1 MKQFLLIQLILS
13 ICAGTAG
20 AQCQSYFGADYSAGK
35 VFLMKDNRIVWEHK
49 APDSNDLWILPNGNF
64 LFTIG
69 RGVLE
74 MNSGNDTVFYYASE
88 SPVYA
93 CQRLKNGNTFIGECA
108 SGRLLEVSPKGKI
121 VKEVCILPEGKK
133 DGGVAFMRNARRLD
147 NGNYL
152 VAHYGLQKVTEY
164 DPHGR
169 VVWSADVP
177 GGPHSVLRLPNGNTL
192 VAVADMTQNPRI
204 VELNPEGKCIWEL
217 TNDDIP
223 GRPLKFLGGMCYF
236 PDGRLYFANW
246 VGHEKP
252 GESIHMFC
260 VDMQNKKILCKQET
274 HENLKTISSLF
285 VVDRKYQKK
294 MLH

>member
-1 MKQFLLIQLILS
+1 MKRFLIIQLILS
-13 ICAGTAG
+13 MGLTTAS
-20 AQCQSYFGADYSAGK
+20 AQCASYFGSDYSAGK
-35 VFLMKDNRIVWEHK
+35 VFLMKDNRVVWEHK
-49 APDSNDLWILPNGNF
+49 APDSNDLWVLPDGNF
-64 LFTIG
+64 LFTVG

-74 MNSGNDTVFYYASE
+74 VTPLNDTVFYYASE

-121 VKEVCILPEGKK
+121 VKEVCILPEGTAN
-133 DGGVAFMRNARRLD
+133 GGGGFMRNARRLD

-152 VAHYGLQKVTEY
+152 VAHYGSQKVTEY
-164 DPHGR
+164 DPDGKP
-169 VVWSADVP
+169 VWSADVP
-177 GGPHSVLRLPNGNTL
+177 GGPHSVIRLKNGNTL

-204 VELNPEGKCIWEL
+204 AELNPQGECVWEI
-217 TNDDIP
+217 TNDDVP
-223 GRPLKFLGGMCYF
+223 GRPFKFLGGMCYF

-260 VDMQNKKILCKQET
+260 VDKKNKEILCTQGT
-274 HENLKTISSLF
+274 HEKLKTISSLF
-285 VVDRKYQKK
+285 VLDKKHRKK